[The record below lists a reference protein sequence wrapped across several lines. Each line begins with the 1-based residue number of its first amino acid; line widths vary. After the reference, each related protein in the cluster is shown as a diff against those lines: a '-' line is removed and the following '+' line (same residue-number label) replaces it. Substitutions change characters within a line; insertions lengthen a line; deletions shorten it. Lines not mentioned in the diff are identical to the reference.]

1 MTLSPIDSPVRIGLV
16 GLGPT
21 GAHHLERIRLRSDL
35 RVVTACDVRAET
47 GRTHPLCEN
56 ISAQLTDL
64 LARDDL
70 DYILIAAPQN
80 VRAELA
86 VRAVAEGKNVAVE
99 SPPCVNG
106 EEAGELLAAARCPGR
121 TLCVLP
127 TRRDGFDFRAARQA
141 VVTGSLG
148 TIEAARIVSWA
159 KAVPPDCAEPARSP
173 GEPETAAGDEVF
185 TYFAYQ
191 YVDQLLQLIRRPP
204 KSVFARISHPPA
216 SDPTATA
223 FFLSLA
229 FADGADALIDV
240 NLHAGAALQTGW
252 MLAGT
257 SGAYCQQ
264 RIHLTEPS
272 GEVCDAPVAPDE
284 VPPID
289 IYAGLLRSARSEDE
303 RLESARDAQRVMRVL
318 DAARLSS
325 RTGQVVELLEAVG

>member
-1 MTLSPIDSPVRIGLV
+1 MTLSPIDSPARIGLV

-21 GAHHLERIRLRSDL
+21 GAHHLERISLRSDL
-35 RVVTACDVRAET
+35 RVVSACDIRAET

-56 ISAQLTDL
+56 ISPRLTDL

-70 DYILIAAPQN
+70 DYVLISAPQH

-86 VRAVAEGKNVAVE
+86 VRALHEGKNVAVE

-106 EEAGELLAAARCPGR
+106 AQAQELLAAARCPDR

-127 TRRDGFDFRAARQA
+127 TRREGFDFRAARHA

-173 GEPETAAGDEVF
+173 GEPEIAPGDEVF
-185 TYFAYQ
+185 TFFAYQ
-191 YVDQLLQLIRRPP
+191 YVDQLLQLVRRPP
-204 KSVFARISHPPA
+204 QSVFARIAHPPD

-257 SGAYCQQ
+257 LGAYCQQ

-272 GEVCDAPVAPDE
+272 GEVCDVPVAPDE

-289 IYAGLLRSARSEDE
+289 IYAGLLRGARSEDE
-303 RLESARDAQRVMRVL
+303 RLESARDAERVLRVL

-325 RTGQVVELLEAVG
+325 QRGQVVELFEAVG